1 MIRAM
6 VREIEIQA
14 DYLQGAPITTIYFGG
29 GTPSLLT
36 ALELKDLLGMIRHI
50 HQVNDDAEITL
61 EANPDDI
68 DTDELSAWKDL
79 GINRLSI
86 GVQAFQDA
94 LLTAWNRSHDLRQG
108 LLSLDMALAAGF
120 ENITSDLIYGGEG
133 LTDADWAYNIEQL
146 TSRHIPHISSYALTV
161 EKGTALHHQIERG
174 KVRMPDDEQSNRQF
188 AFLQRV
194 LEAKGY
200 QQYEVSNFSLP
211 GYASRHNTSYWEGAT
226 YLGIGPSAH
235 SYNGLSRQWNI
246 AHNIRYLEAMAEGQI
261 PYEREIL
268 TIEQQYNEIIM
279 TGLRTASG
287 INMGRIKKLGEN
299 YFSRLTDDIVQFNH
313 RPGYEG
319 AIVFTAE
326 GHPYLRKEFLFFAD
340 GISSDLFL
348 TEEE

>member
-6 VREIEIQA
+6 VREIELQA
-14 DYLQGAPITTIYFGG
+14 DYLRGEPITTIYFGG

-36 ALELKDLLGMIRHI
+36 SLELNELLDMIRQI
-50 HQVNDDAEITL
+50 HQVTDDAEITL

-68 DTDELSAWKDL
+68 EVETLAAWKDV

-86 GVQAFQDA
+86 GIQAFQDA
-94 LLTAWNRSHDLRQG
+94 LLTAWNRSHDRRQG
-108 LLSLDMALAAGF
+108 ILSLDMALAAGF
-120 ENITSDLIYGGEG
+120 ENITTDLIYGGEG
-133 LTDADWAYNIEQL
+133 LTDEDWAYNIEQL

-161 EKGTALHHQIERG
+161 EKGTALHHQIDKG
-174 KVRMPDDEQSNRQF
+174 KVSMPDDEQSNRQF
-188 AFLQRV
+188 AFLQKV

-211 GYASRHNTSYWEGAT
+211 GYASRHNTSYWEGAP

-235 SYNGLSRQWNI
+235 SYNGISRQWNI
-246 AHNIRYLEAMAEGQI
+246 AHNIKYLEAMAEGQI
-261 PYEREIL
+261 PFDREIL
-268 TIEQQYNEIIM
+268 TEEQQYNEIIM
-279 TGLRTASG
+279 TGLRTAAG
-287 INMGRIKKLGEN
+287 INTDRIKKLGEN
-299 YFSRLTDDIVQFNH
+299 YFSRLTDDIMQFNQ

-319 AIVFTAE
+319 AIVFTAA

-340 GISSDLFL
+340 GIASDLFL